1 MKKALIQTHEAWL
14 AMIMAGFMSK
24 SENKQ
29 VLFDFSDILFRHFNW
44 MENELVEAGVG
55 YSYDRE
61 PIPIKVDKL
70 SHMLTSNIVQRLDV
84 IDEMLSTS
92 PDEDLNFR
100 VLSDIKYMKTVLNDM
115 EDEEVTAFST
125 ERTFPGISLT
135 EEATDALTLFL
146 FEETYKEYELIMI
159 YNYLKAHSKDA
170 YLNRIFQILIDESFF
185 HLRRFGDMG
194 AKMGILAVPRIIMK
208 ELYQVEDV
216 VQFLHDGIDEELAA
230 KEECKKLSEAVAKD
244 SPELERFF
252 DFINHQ
258 ENYHIAL
265 MKDASGTLC
274 KGSKWISTTLQSF
287 PISLENL
294 HQKNFLL
301 LYNIRSMQAYVKLMG
316 LDMSEFREPSTYKT
330 LNKLFTRALEEERKM
345 PRAKTALISGVDAL
359 ITDFGTIAQGKAYQI
374 KGMEYS
380 IEKLFGEHHQAAA
393 SWLEEGTF
401 MNFYLSPK
409 DYHRYHMPMSL
420 KDSLFDAY
428 TGETLPCKLS
438 SLTQ

>member
-44 MENELVEAGVG
+44 MENELVEAGVA

-61 PIPIKVDKL
+61 PIPIKVEKL
-70 SHMLTSNIVQRLDV
+70 SHMLSNIVQRLDV

-265 MKDASGTLC
+265 MKDALAH
-274 KGSKWISTTLQSF
+274 F
-287 PISLENL
+287 
-294 HQKNFLL
+294 
-301 LYNIRSMQAYVKLMG
+301 
-316 LDMSEFREPSTYKT
+316 
-330 LNKLFTRALEEERKM
+330 
-345 PRAKTALISGVDAL
+345 AKEANG
-359 ITDFGTIAQGKAYQI
+359 
-374 KGMEYS
+374 
-380 IEKLFGEHHQAAA
+380 
-393 SWLEEGTF
+393 
-401 MNFYLSPK
+401 
-409 DYHRYHMPMSL
+409 
-420 KDSLFDAY
+420 
-428 TGETLPCKLS
+428 
-438 SLTQ
+438 